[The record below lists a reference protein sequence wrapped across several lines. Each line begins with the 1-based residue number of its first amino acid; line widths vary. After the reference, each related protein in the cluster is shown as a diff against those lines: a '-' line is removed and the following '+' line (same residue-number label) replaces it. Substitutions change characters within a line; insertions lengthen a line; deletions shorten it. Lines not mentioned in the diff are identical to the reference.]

1 MGRERVEEMLD
12 LDRLMSLLGR
22 GGLGGCEGFLRVFRE
37 LVQIHD
43 EIIVQTQRLG
53 EGKIS
58 G

>member
-1 MGRERVEEMLD
+1 VEEMLD